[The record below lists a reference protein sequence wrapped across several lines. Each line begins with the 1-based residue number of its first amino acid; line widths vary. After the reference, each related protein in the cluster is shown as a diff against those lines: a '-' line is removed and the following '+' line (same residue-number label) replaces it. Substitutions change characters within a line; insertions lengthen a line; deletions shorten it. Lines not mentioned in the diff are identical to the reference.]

1 MTSVAVKICG
11 ITSSA
16 QARMVA
22 AAGADAIG
30 LVLYDKSSRYVDL
43 DLAVEIK
50 NAISEDVVCIALL
63 VNAEEKFV
71 REVISKLSP
80 HFIQF
85 HGDESPNFCHQFN
98 YPFIRAV
105 RMSKEL
111 KMAKILS
118 SYKPSGGFLF
128 DAWHADHYGGTGHV
142 FDWNLLPV
150 NLDFPLI
157 LAGGLNP
164 DNVGSAVRAV
174 GPAMVDVSG
183 GVESSPG
190 VKDEHKVT
198 EFVLNAKEASPKR

>member
-164 DNVGSAVRAV
+164 DNVSSAVRAV
-174 GPAMVDVSG
+174 SPAMVDVSG

>member
-80 HFIQF
+80 HYIQF

-190 VKDEHKVT
+190 VKDEHKVR
-198 EFVLNAKEASPKR
+198 EFILNAKEAAPKR

>member
-1 MTSVAVKICG
+1 
-11 ITSSA
+11 
-16 QARMVA
+16 MVA

-30 LVLYDKSSRYVDL
+30 LVLYDKSSRHVDL

-142 FDWNLLPV
+142 FDWNRLPV

-164 DNVGSAVRAV
+164 DNVSSAVRAV

-190 VKDEHKVT
+190 VKDEHKVR
-198 EFVLNAKEASPKR
+198 EFILNAKEASPKR

>member
-142 FDWNLLPV
+142 FDWNRLPV

-164 DNVGSAVRAV
+164 DNVSSAVRTV
-174 GPAMVDVSG
+174 RPAMVDVSG

-190 VKDEHKVT
+190 VKDEHKVR
-198 EFVLNAKEASPKR
+198 EFILNAKEASPKR

>member
-30 LVLYDKSSRYVDL
+30 LVLYDKSSRHVDL

-142 FDWNLLPV
+142 FDWNRLPV

-164 DNVGSAVRAV
+164 DNVSSAVRAV

-190 VKDEHKVT
+190 VKDEHKVR

>member
-11 ITSSA
+11 ITSLA
-16 QARMVA
+16 QARMAA

-30 LVLYDKSSRYVDL
+30 LVLYDKSSRHVDL

-50 NAISEDVVCIALL
+50 NAISKNVECIALL

-80 HFIQF
+80 HYIQF

-111 KMAKILS
+111 KMTKILS

-142 FDWNLLPV
+142 FDWNRLPV

-164 DNVGSAVRAV
+164 DNVSSAVRAV

-190 VKDEHKVT
+190 VKDEHKVR
-198 EFVLNAKEASPKR
+198 EFILNAKEASPKR

>member
-98 YPFIRAV
+98 YPFIRAI

-190 VKDEHKVT
+190 VKDEHKVR

>member
-30 LVLYDKSSRYVDL
+30 LVLYDKSSRHVDL

-50 NAISEDVVCIALL
+50 NALSKNVVCIALL

-142 FDWNLLPV
+142 FDWNRLPV

-164 DNVGSAVRAV
+164 DNVSSAVRAV

-190 VKDEHKVT
+190 VKDEHKVR
-198 EFVLNAKEASPKR
+198 EFILNAKEASLKR

>member
-30 LVLYDKSSRYVDL
+30 LVLYDKSSRHVDL

-50 NAISEDVVCIALL
+50 NALSKNVVCIALL

-80 HFIQF
+80 HYIQF

-142 FDWNLLPV
+142 FDWNRLPV

-164 DNVGSAVRAV
+164 DNVSRAVRVV

-190 VKDEHKVT
+190 VKDEHKVR

>member
-16 QARMVA
+16 QARMVT

-111 KMAKILS
+111 EMAKILS

-142 FDWNLLPV
+142 FDWNRLPV

-164 DNVGSAVRAV
+164 DNVSSAVRAV

-190 VKDEHKVT
+190 VKDEHKVR
-198 EFVLNAKEASPKR
+198 EFILNAKEAAPKR

>member
-30 LVLYDKSSRYVDL
+30 LVLYDKSSRHVDL

-50 NAISEDVVCIALL
+50 NALSKNVVCIALL

-80 HFIQF
+80 HYIQF

-142 FDWNLLPV
+142 FDWNRLPV
-150 NLDFPLI
+150 NIDFPLI

-164 DNVGSAVRAV
+164 DNVSSAVRTV
-174 GPAMVDVSG
+174 RPAMVDVSG

-190 VKDEHKVT
+190 VKDEHKVR
-198 EFVLNAKEASPKR
+198 EFILNAKEASPKR

>member
-98 YPFIRAV
+98 YPFIRAI

-142 FDWNLLPV
+142 FDWNRLPV

-164 DNVGSAVRAV
+164 DNVSSAVRAV

-190 VKDEHKVT
+190 VKDEHKVR
-198 EFVLNAKEASPKR
+198 EFILNAKEASLKR

>member
-1 MTSVAVKICG
+1 MASVAVKICG
-11 ITSSA
+11 ITSSP

-142 FDWNLLPV
+142 FDWNRLPV

-164 DNVGSAVRAV
+164 DNVSSAVRAV

-190 VKDEHKVT
+190 IKDERKVR
-198 EFVLNAKEASPKR
+198 EFILNAKQASPKR

>member
-30 LVLYDKSSRYVDL
+30 LVLYDKSSRHVDL
-43 DLAVEIK
+43 DLALEIK
-50 NAISEDVVCIALL
+50 NALSKNVVCIALL

-80 HFIQF
+80 HYIQF

-142 FDWNLLPV
+142 FDWNRLPA

-190 VKDEHKVT
+190 IKDEHKVR
-198 EFVLNAKEASPKR
+198 EFILNAKEAAPKR

>member
-1 MTSVAVKICG
+1 MA
-11 ITSSA
+11 
-16 QARMVA
+16 A

-30 LVLYDKSSRYVDL
+30 LVLYDKSSRHVDL

-50 NAISEDVVCIALL
+50 NAISKNVECIALL

-80 HFIQF
+80 HYIQF

-111 KMAKILS
+111 KMTKILS

-142 FDWNLLPV
+142 FDWNRLPV

-164 DNVGSAVRAV
+164 DNVSSAVRAV

-190 VKDEHKVT
+190 VKDEHKVR
-198 EFVLNAKEASPKR
+198 EFILNAKDASPKR

>member
-1 MTSVAVKICG
+1 
-11 ITSSA
+11 
-16 QARMVA
+16 MVA

-142 FDWNLLPV
+142 FDWNRLPV

-164 DNVGSAVRAV
+164 DNVSSAVRAV

-190 VKDEHKVT
+190 VKDEHKVR

>member
-30 LVLYDKSSRYVDL
+30 LVLYDKSSRHVDL

-142 FDWNLLPV
+142 FDWNRLPV

-164 DNVGSAVRAV
+164 DNVSSAVRAV

-190 VKDEHKVT
+190 VKDEHKVR
-198 EFVLNAKEASPKR
+198 EFILNAKEASLKR

>member
-30 LVLYDKSSRYVDL
+30 LVLYDKSSRHVDL

-50 NAISEDVVCIALL
+50 NALSKNVVCIALL

-80 HFIQF
+80 HYIQF

-142 FDWNLLPV
+142 FDWNRLPV

-190 VKDEHKVT
+190 IKDEHKVR
-198 EFVLNAKEASPKR
+198 EFILNAKEASPKR

>member
-16 QARMVA
+16 QARMVT

-30 LVLYDKSSRYVDL
+30 LVLYDKSLRHVDL

-50 NAISEDVVCIALL
+50 NALSKSVECIALL
-63 VNAEEKFV
+63 VNAKEKFV
-71 REVISKLSP
+71 GEVISKLCP
-80 HFIQF
+80 HYIQF

-111 KMAKILS
+111 EMAKILS

-142 FDWNLLPV
+142 FDWNRLPV

-164 DNVGSAVRAV
+164 DNVSRAVRVV

-190 VKDEHKVT
+190 VKDERKVR
-198 EFVLNAKEASPKR
+198 EFILNAKEASPKR